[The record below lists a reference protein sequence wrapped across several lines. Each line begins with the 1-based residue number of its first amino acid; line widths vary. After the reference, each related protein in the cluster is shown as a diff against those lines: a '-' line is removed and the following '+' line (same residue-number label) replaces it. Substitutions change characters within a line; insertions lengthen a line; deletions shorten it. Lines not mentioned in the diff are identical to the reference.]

1 MPPDMDSKGPYI
13 VFYITGTCLI
23 RCLKHLGTFLNV
35 IAHSAMH
42 LLHRLTKLA
51 VHPFIRW
58 SSFIKKDVNIYML
71 SLEIDHH
78 KNHA

>member
-42 LLHRLTKLA
+42 LLHHLTKLA

-58 SSFIKKDVNIYML
+58 SSFIKKDVNIYVNA
-71 SLEIDHH
+71 EP
-78 KNHA
+78 